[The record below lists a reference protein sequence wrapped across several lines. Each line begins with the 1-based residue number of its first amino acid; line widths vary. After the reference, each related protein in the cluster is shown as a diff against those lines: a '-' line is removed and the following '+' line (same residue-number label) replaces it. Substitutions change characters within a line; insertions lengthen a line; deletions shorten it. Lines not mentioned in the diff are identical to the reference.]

1 MRLLSQQVKEIICY
15 LGSFRLG
22 EDLIIKLMLVST
34 FNYVSIYALRKK
46 TRYNRLVFPYRIVS
60 IEPGCV
66 VSKQ

>member
-34 FNYVSIYALRKK
+34 FNYLSIYALRKK
-46 TRYNRLVFPYRIVS
+46 NKV
-60 IEPGCV
+60 
-66 VSKQ
+66 Q